1 MKMKK
6 MMILTLAVL
15 GMVLGS
21 FAVVQPVMAEAGPCT
36 ETIGDGYGCAI
47 RICGECIMTFC
58 DDQNGNPQLPII
70 ACGPIIT
77 P

>member
-1 MKMKK
+1 MMKK
-6 MMILTLAVL
+6 MMIITLALL

-21 FAVVQPVMAEAGPCT
+21 FAVVQPAKAAGPCT

-47 RICGECIMTFC
+47 RICGECITTFC
-58 DDQNGNPQLPII
+58 PGGSPIPN
-70 ACGPIIT
+70 CGPIIA